1 MTGLTPTYEKTIERV
16 ISWDLQLGSFRSN
29 ATHRAPSGRE
39 TREGAGLGRENIE
52 KKGHL

>member
-29 ATHRAPSGRE
+29 ATQRTGPPRA
-39 TREGAGLGRENIE
+39 E
-52 KKGHL
+52 KHERGQG